1 MKIPSPGHAREV
13 GFAARIQIVRTSR
26 RVPPPRRKET
36 AGPGYVVPIA
46 LAERVVGCKELL
58 LPSSPDLG
66 DEDPQEEGDDEGD
79 VQEQQGDRSVEQEE
93 RGVHRMANP
102 RIRTVR
108 HKLVVGPNFEFRDH
122 EPSERPDALT
132 PEKPASEPDGD
143 RRNLNDFSS
152 RKCEVERRSVDPRR
166 SDCAENQ
173 ESERNE
179 AEESPGLPREDTG
192 RTRGSDGLRSLLDS

>member
-1 MKIPSPGHAREV
+1 EQHGGRPL
-13 GFAARIQIVRTSR
+13 
-26 RVPPPRRKET
+26 RKDKSD
-36 AGPGYVVPIA
+36 A
-46 LAERVVGCKELL
+46 
-58 LPSSPDLG
+58 
-66 DEDPQEEGDDEGD
+66 
-79 VQEQQGDRSVEQEE
+79 
-93 RGVHRMANP
+93 HRMAKP
-102 RIRTVR
+102 RVRTVR
-108 HKLVVGPNFEFRDH
+108 HKLVGGPNFDLHDH

-173 ESERNE
+173 ESERHE